1 MITWSQSGY
10 RTHDPSIER
19 STVRLSRLPN
29 NKQVAFHAHFSGN
42 WDTPINVGTHATLK
56 FDAVVTN
63 VGKGYNPDT
72 GAFTAPYNGTYLFL
86 LTAVSKDRYTELDI
100 RASGSLH
107 RAGHQSFC
115 KDRYIELDISFCKDR
130 YIELD
135 IRASGGRLLAMT
147 GGYWDMGESA
157 GTHRDTSH
165 GTVHLAGGEQ
175 VWVQH
180 NSHGSTILQ
189 YWYTTFTGVLLQ
201 ADLD

>member
-1 MITWSQSGY
+1 MLPNGIASLLTVLATVGCHAKVKRSDDVAPLETVVQQQAAAIQSLQTKLSALEQSFGDKY
-10 RTHDPSIER
+10 MALNA
-19 STVRLSRLPN
+19 RLSLME
-29 NKQVAFHAHFSGN
+29 QH
-42 WDTPINVGTHATLK
+42 
-56 FDAVVTN
+56 
-63 VGKGYNPDT
+63 
-72 GAFTAPYNGTYLFL
+72 
-86 LTAVSKDRYTELDI
+86 
-100 RASGSLH
+100 
-107 RAGHQSFC
+107 
-115 KDRYIELDISFCKDR
+115 
-130 YIELD
+130 
-135 IRASGGRLLAMT
+135 GGRLLAMT